1 MGSCH
6 PLGLWEAEM
15 VTRGRLLLCAIGY
28 TCVAVSGTRR
38 LGQRRQ
44 GACVDRVHAR
54 RSCEVS
60 DGSWQLKLR
69 PQAEH
74 GRSRWSSH
82 RRGSSVLARAGLDG
96 LDTGQWEG
104 RRR

>member
-1 MGSCH
+1 
-6 PLGLWEAEM
+6 M

-54 RSCEVS
+54 RSF
-60 DGSWQLKLR
+60 LR
-69 PQAEH
+69 SLGWPLGNSGL
-74 GRSRWSSH
+74 GRNTGAVGGQVIGAGRWSSAWLGWTVWTPDSGKDVGVEY
-82 RRGSSVLARAGLDG
+82 REIYSS
-96 LDTGQWEG
+96 
-104 RRR
+104 